1 MTRTEMKINGSVYNS
16 TVLAKR
22 AEDFI
27 DSLPDGPLKD
37 GMKEQTVTETLRD
50 QLDLEIRKANKRI
63 EEEELSSKDELD
75 EVRKTLNPFV
85 KAYND
90 SCRVDRLYFLEE
102 QAYGN
107 AVELYMENQCVT
119 GVALTLDK
127 ESGEFGHEPDET
139 VYLKPYD
146 FFRNLNTTEISTIM
160 DGAWLWLDN
169 AVKFFATNQETGE
182 PAGIN
187 KPKLSQTFAE
197 LRKQWGWEG
206 ANKTELRRTLLQI
219 WGWMF
224 GSYAPGDREIR
235 PCDIDFVIKAPL
247 NAKDVPNSPG
257 IYDICSEVDFV
268 AYIFRAAYT
277 CKNKLAYDVVHKTKD
292 AEKKAPKTIGRNKAM
307 AEPPADKSK
316 DATPKV
322 NGATKSTKGKKSTK
336 KVDEDP
342 AHGSASLEPKAPK
355 AEPKA
360 PKAESKK

>member
-90 SCRVDRLYFLEE
+90 SCRVDRLYFFEE

-107 AVELYMENQCVT
+107 AVELYAENQCVT

-127 ESGEFGHEPDET
+127 EAGEFGREPDEM
-139 VYLKPYD
+139 VYIKPYD
-146 FFRNLNTTEISTIM
+146 FIRNLNATEIGTIT

-169 AVKFFATNQETGE
+169 AVRFFATDSETGE
-182 PAGIN
+182 SSGID
-187 KPKLSQTFAE
+187 KPSLSSTFIT
-197 LRKQWGWEG
+197 LRNNWGWEG
-206 ANKTELRRTLLQI
+206 ASKRELKRTLAQI
-219 WGWMF
+219 WAWMLGDF
-224 GSYAPGDREIR
+224 APSTEQVRTS
-235 PCDIDFVIKAPL
+235 DINYVITSGL
-247 NAKDVPNSPG
+247 NGKDVPNSPG
-257 IYDICSEVDFV
+257 LYETCSIVDYV
-268 AYIFRAAYT
+268 AFMFRAAYT
-277 CKNKLAYDVVHKTKD
+277 CKYNLDYKVKHREKD
-292 AEKKAPKTIGRNKAM
+292 PEKKTPKTIGRNKAM

-322 NGATKSTKGKKSTK
+322 TGATKSTKGKKSTK

-355 AEPKA
+355 AEPK
-360 PKAESKK
+360 K